1 MNLDKEITAAE
12 LNEVVEAALHCR
24 RADNGMKLNPKSR
37 AVARARAR
45 LEEILELANFGRN
58 VKIATKDMPF

>member
-1 MNLDKEITAAE
+1 MDDNQEITAAE

-24 RADNGMKLNPKSR
+24 RADNGMKLKPRSK
-37 AVARARAR
+37 AVAKARAR

-58 VKIATKDMPF
+58 VKVSTKDMPF